1 MRIGSVPRMS
11 REPIAVHRLGHVSDS
26 HFTAGGTMHEVLRPA
41 ATYSA
46 ALAALE
52 GGGIPLDALVHT
64 GDIADSGE
72 VEAYLGARAVTA
84 EAVDRTGW
92 PVVWAVGNHDVREA
106 MTEHL
111 LGETPSAEP
120 FDRVVT
126 VGGLRIVTLDTS
138 IPQHVEGGVD
148 DAQLA
153 WLRDVLAEPAQDGTV
168 LAMHHPPVPVEV
180 TGLQRLHLTGQDAL
194 ADALAGTDVRAIL
207 AGHLH
212 YATTSTFAGVP
223 VFVAPA
229 TAYSI
234 RLTRPGGG
242 VIAIDGGRSVGV
254 LSLYDD
260 GRAGYSALP
269 VDPAHVLVSTPDDV
283 FDSMGVDVER

>member
-1 MRIGSVPRMS
+1 MT

-46 ALAALE
+46 ALGALE

-64 GDIADSGE
+64 GDVADSGE
-72 VEAYLGARAVTA
+72 VDAYLGARAVTA
-84 EAVDRTGW
+84 EATDRTGW
-92 PVVWAVGNHDVREA
+92 PVVWAVGNHDVRGPLR
-106 MTEHL
+106 EHL
-111 LGETPSAEP
+111 LGEPASDEP
-120 FDRVVT
+120 LDRVIT
-126 VGGLRIVTLDTS
+126 VGGLRIVSIDTS
-138 IPQHVEGGVD
+138 IPEHVEGGLD
-148 DAQLA
+148 DAQLE
-153 WLRDVLAEPAQDGTV
+153 WLRGVLAEPAEDGTV
-168 LAMHHPPVPVEV
+168 LAMHHPPVPVEI
-180 TGLQRLHLTGQDAL
+180 TGLQRLHLTGQEEL
-194 ADALAGTDVRAIL
+194 ADALVGTDVRAIL

-212 YATTSTFAGVP
+212 YATTSTFAGIP

-242 VIAIDGGRSVGV
+242 VIAVDGGRAAGV

-269 VDPAHVLVSTPDDV
+269 IDPAHVLTSTPDEV
-283 FDSMGVDVER
+283 FESMGVDVER